1 MINLE
6 IVTPERKVVDEAV
19 EMVSV
24 PTAKGE
30 IGILAN
36 HAPLISTLKPGIL
49 TYTLKGFT
57 EKMVVSGGFI
67 EISGDKVSILADIAE
82 AREDID
88 VDSARGEQAEVQKM
102 LGEWKGT
109 EEEFEVELERL
120 QKAQARLD
128 LGSAR

>member
-6 IVTPERKVVDEAV
+6 IVTPERKVVDEEA
-19 EMVSV
+19 EMVTV

-49 TYTLKGFT
+49 SYTVKGFT
-57 EKMVVSGGFI
+57 EKMVISGGFI

-88 VDSARGEQAEVQKM
+88 VESARGEQAEVQKL